1 VRPYTYRCGTSDL
14 RQKLAEVSPD
24 DVEYGLHGIRVQA
37 YNDAKEAA
45 GEDIAVAQ
53 GGWQPGGAHTR
64 YDRFDLRRDIFP
76 LAARMLGAHP
86 IVGQPETGANFSPPA
101 RPVVRY
107 PAPRS
112 ALADVV
118 AGMAPRQVTVD
129 GQPAVEVDDDAD
141 AASMSAHASLLSD
154 SEEEGAGSAI
164 DATFARTDAHVAFAR
179 RLAAAHG
186 NSSSPPARPP
196 SPTRAV
202 TRSATRARPRA
213 RS

>member
-1 VRPYTYRCGTSDL
+1 
-14 RQKLAEVSPD
+14 
-24 DVEYGLHGIRVQA
+24 
-37 YNDAKEAA
+37 
-45 GEDIAVAQ
+45 
-53 GGWQPGGAHTR
+53 
-64 YDRFDLRRDIFP
+64 
-76 LAARMLGAHP
+76 
-86 IVGQPETGANFSPPA
+86 
-101 RPVVRY
+101 VRY